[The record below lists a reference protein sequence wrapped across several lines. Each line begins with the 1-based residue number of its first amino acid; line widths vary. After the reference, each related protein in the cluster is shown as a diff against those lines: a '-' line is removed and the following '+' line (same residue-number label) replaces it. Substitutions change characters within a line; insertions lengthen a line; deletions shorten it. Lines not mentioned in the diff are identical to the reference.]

1 MPQSYG
7 TIKDDAQVLLEN
19 ILIWFELT
27 EDPLSGLKDWY
38 GSFELSS
45 GSHIELGSR
54 YRLTLS
60 DGRSG
65 DILISNI
72 QIRGPRSSFQFRGSG
87 PLE

>member
-1 MPQSYG
+1 MPQTYG
-7 TIKDDAQVLLEN
+7 TIKDDDQVLLEN
-19 ILIWFELT
+19 ILIWFKIT
-27 EDPLSGLKDWY
+27 DDPRSGLLEPC

-45 GSHIELGSR
+45 GSHIEHGGP

-65 DILISNI
+65 DIVISDI
-72 QIRGPRSSFQFRGSG
+72 QISGPRSSIQFRESR

>member
-7 TIKDDAQVLLEN
+7 TIKEGDQVLLEN
-19 ILIWFELT
+19 ILIWFEIT
-27 EDPLSGLKDWY
+27 QDQRSGLKEWY

-45 GSHIELGSR
+45 GSHIEPGGP

-72 QIRGPRSSFQFRGSG
+72 QTGGTGSSVQFQGSG

>member
-7 TIKDDAQVLLEN
+7 TIKADDQVILEN
-19 ILIWFELT
+19 IYIWFEIT
-27 EDPLSGLKDWY
+27 EDQRSGLKDWH
-38 GSFELSS
+38 GSFELPS
-45 GSHIELGSR
+45 GRHIEPGGP

-72 QIRGPRSSFQFRGSG
+72 QICGTGSSVQFQGSG
-87 PLE
+87 PLK

>member
-7 TIKDDAQVLLEN
+7 TIKEGDQALLEN
-19 ILIWFELT
+19 ILIWFEIT
-27 EDPLSGLKDWY
+27 QDQRSGLKDWY
-38 GSFELSS
+38 GSFELPS
-45 GSHIELGSR
+45 GRHIEPGGP

-72 QIRGPRSSFQFRGSG
+72 QIGGTGSSVQFQGSG
-87 PLE
+87 PLK

>member
-7 TIKDDAQVLLEN
+7 TIKDDDQVLLEN

-27 EDPLSGLKDWY
+27 EDPRSGLKDWY

-45 GSHIELGSR
+45 GSHIELGGP
-54 YRLTLS
+54 YRLSLS

-65 DILISNI
+65 NILISNI
-72 QIRGPRSSFQFRGSG
+72 QIRGTRSSVQFQGSG

>member
-7 TIKDDAQVLLEN
+7 TIKEDDRVLQEN
-19 ILIWFELT
+19 ILIWFEVT
-27 EDPLSGLKDWY
+27 QDQISGLKDWY

-45 GSHIELGSR
+45 SSHIELGGP
-54 YRLTLS
+54 YRLSLS

-72 QIRGPRSSFQFRGSG
+72 QIGGTGSSVQFQGSG

>member
-7 TIKDDAQVLLEN
+7 TVKDDEQVLLEN
-19 ILIWFELT
+19 IPIWFEVT
-27 EDPLSGLKDWY
+27 EDPRSGLKEWY

-45 GSHIELGSR
+45 GSHIELGGP

-65 DILISNI
+65 DILITNI
-72 QIRGPRSSFQFRGSG
+72 QIGGTGSSVHFQGSG
-87 PLE
+87 PL